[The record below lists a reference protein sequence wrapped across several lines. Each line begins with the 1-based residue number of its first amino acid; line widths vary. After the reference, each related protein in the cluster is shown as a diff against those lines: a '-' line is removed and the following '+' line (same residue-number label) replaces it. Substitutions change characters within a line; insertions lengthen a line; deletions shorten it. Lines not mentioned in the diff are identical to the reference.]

1 MHSYNLSKKPKSTTE
16 IIIDI
21 PKEDVATAYKKSFA
35 ALLSDLTV
43 EGFRKGKVPAE
54 IGEKHLKK
62 ESIFSHLIQSLVPK
76 IYEEIVKK
84 ESLKPIIQPKL
95 ELIKAKENEDWQIKA
110 TVAEKPIIDLSSY
123 KKIVEKAKGTAKT
136 SEIWTPGKE
145 PTQTEESKEK
155 QKHSVLNAVLDGLL
169 KELVIEIP
177 DMILEVERENRLTQL
192 IDDVRK
198 VGLST
203 EAYLKSKNITLD
215 ELKKRYTKEI
225 EDTYKLEFLLGDI
238 AEKEGI
244 KVEKEDMEKLF
255 ASIRT
260 DAERKQA
267 EKNSYFY
274 ASIVRKQKVLDF
286 ITSL

>member
-1 MHSYNLSKKPKSTTE
+1 MYSYNLSKKPKNTTE

-21 PKEDVATAYKKSFA
+21 PKEDVAVEYKKSFA

-54 IGEKHLKK
+54 IGEKYLKK
-62 ESIFSHLIQSLVPK
+62 ESVFSHLIQSLVSK

-110 TVAEKPIIDLSSY
+110 TVAEKPVIDLSSY

-136 SEIWTPGKE
+136 AEIWTPGKE
-145 PTQTEESKEK
+145 PAQTEESKEK
-155 QKHSVLNAVLDGLL
+155 QKHAVLNAVLDGLL

-177 DMILEVERENRLTQL
+177 DMILEVELENRLTQL

-215 ELKKRYTKEI
+215 DLKKRYLKEI

-238 AEKEGI
+238 SEKEGI

-260 DAERKQA
+260 EEERKQA
-267 EKNSYFY
+267 EKNAYFY
-274 ASIVRKQKVLDF
+274 ASIVRKQKVLDY